1 MGAELVDLSGNLN
14 MAVLTFFCIGTLFT
28 LFLTAMI
35 FRNVY
40 LILKNSVD
48 TPFKA
53 DNVRMIREIG
63 IFSIA
68 IPIIGLIISIITRI
82 VLGHEMIEMSVDLD
96 GFVMGIL
103 VLFLTQIFKRGIELQ
118 NDVDGLL

>member
-1 MGAELVDLSGNLN
+1 
-14 MAVLTFFCIGTLFT
+14 
-28 LFLTAMI
+28 MI

-40 LILKNSVD
+40 LIVKNSVD